1 MIVMRA
7 MGLFAIIPASVL
19 LTISYFVLAANKR
32 QEEGNLKAFGYV
44 TAILLWI
51 AASLV
56 LLAGSYTVIT
66 GKHPMQIMMKH
77 IVITGKHPM
86 QIMMK
91 HMMKQCPMMKDPMD
105 PMCQM
110 PEMPPQK

>member
-77 IVITGKHPM
+77 
-86 QIMMK
+86 
-91 HMMKQCPMMKDPMD
+91 MMKQCPMMKDPMD